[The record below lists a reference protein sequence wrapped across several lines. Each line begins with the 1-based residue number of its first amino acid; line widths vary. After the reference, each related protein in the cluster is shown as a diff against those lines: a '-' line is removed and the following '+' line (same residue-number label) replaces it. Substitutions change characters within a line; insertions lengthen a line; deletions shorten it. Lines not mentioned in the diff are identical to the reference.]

1 MSFSLII
8 SILILLAGLL
18 YFSFTFVIFPQLV
31 PGYGAGEPF
40 QLNENNNYTT
50 DFPWYAN
57 SRLHL
62 TIKANN
68 SVQII
73 ISENLVHNGSS
84 YELTIEPND
93 YRLITLI
100 SNSSVSGRFSAWQEV
115 PIERQVGTV
124 GFLTIGIAATMIT
137 STLSFISRKNQN
149 FDSTKKIS
157 KP

>member
-31 PGYGAGEPF
+31 PGYG
-40 QLNENNNYTT
+40 
-50 DFPWYAN
+50 
-57 SRLHL
+57 
-62 TIKANN
+62 
-68 SVQII
+68 V
-73 ISENLVHNGSS
+73 SENLVHNGSS

-137 STLSFISRKNQN
+137 STLSFIS
-149 FDSTKKIS
+149 
-157 KP
+157 